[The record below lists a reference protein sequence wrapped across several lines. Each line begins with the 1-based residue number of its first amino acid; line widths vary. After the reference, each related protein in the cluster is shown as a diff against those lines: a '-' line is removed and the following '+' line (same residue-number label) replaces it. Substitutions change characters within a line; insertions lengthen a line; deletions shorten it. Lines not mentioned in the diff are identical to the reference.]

1 MTDTIFQRT
10 MALTVTITIALAM
23 AVGTSVA
30 ASAAN
35 GPYPIKLLEPASGI
49 FSPAGMAIDP
59 LTGDLVTAN
68 PVSGTVGILPKQSG
82 TIFGQAVTANVDV
95 PLYTATGLDQPA
107 GVAFDAA
114 GDLFISNPGYSDSI
128 TVIARTSTT
137 IFGQAFSANVPT
149 VLTAAQGIITPMG
162 IAFDAA
168 GNLFVAAENG
178 TGDIYVI
185 PKNSGTIFG
194 QSVTAN
200 ENFILYAASGPLGN
214 PFGVAF
220 DPAGNLFISYQGSIR
235 IVPAASGTLYG
246 RTTTAN
252 TKFDLTGLGNQIQ
265 GIAVDANDNIFYADQ
280 GNPSVG
286 VYSPTAGTIFGVSV
300 TANTP
305 TPILTSQDP
314 IGYPQAVL
322 LDGSGNL
329 YTSSFFSLGTSLG
342 SILFLSP
349 SATTLFGQQI
359 PANTGTPFLSPA
371 PLNFPAGMARDS
383 HGNVY
388 VASILGGQILVDP
401 AATGTLFGQSVTAGV
416 VTVLAAAQGL
426 NTPQGLA
433 VDAAGNLYITTQ
445 AASEVSVLAPSAT
458 TLFGQQIPA
467 NTVTSLSAT
476 SGSANPVA
484 IAFDT
489 AGNLYIGDSV
499 VGGPNVAVVAP
510 SATTLFG
517 QQVPANTFT
526 ELSASST
533 LTTVTSLALDSSGR
547 LYVGCLNGT
556 ISVLSPTPG
565 TVLGTPVVPNTATQI
580 DDGLSSLSTTEI
592 SGLSVDAAGDLF
604 VSGLSHGSGDAIL
617 TLVGV
622 IAPTAST
629 ILGQAVSANTLTALS
644 SAANISLPLGILVVP
659 DGSLYLASATGFWEI
674 ANLATPPIPVVPA
687 TLAATGAP
695 LGTFAL
701 VAATFVGAGFVGL
714 DQRRRRRTSQS
725 SLACATASS

>member
-10 MALTVTITIALAM
+10 MAFALTITIALAM

-95 PLYTATGLDQPA
+95 PLYAATGLDQPA

-128 TVIARTSTT
+128 TVIARTTTT

-168 GNLFVAAENG
+168 GDLFVAAENG
-178 TGDIYVI
+178 TGEIYVI

-194 QSVTAN
+194 QSVAAN

-235 IVPAASGTLYG
+235 IVPATSGTLYG
-246 RTTTAN
+246 RSVTAN

-280 GNPSVG
+280 DGRTIG
-286 VYSPTAGTIFGVSV
+286 VYSPIGGTIFGVSV
-300 TANTP
+300 TANAP
-305 TPILTSQDP
+305 TPILTAQDP

-329 YTSSFFSLGTSLG
+329 YISSFYSLGTSIG

-349 SATTLFGQQI
+349 SATTLFGQQV
-359 PANTGTPFLSPA
+359 PANTVTQFLSPA

-388 VASILGGQILVDP
+388 VASFLGGQILVDP

-416 VTVLAAAQGL
+416 VTVLTATQGL

-433 VDAAGNLYITTQ
+433 VDAAGNLYIASQ
-445 AASEVSVLAPSAT
+445 SASEISVLAPRAT
-458 TLFGQQIPA
+458 TIFGQQIPA
-467 NTVTSLSAT
+467 NTVTNLSAT

-484 IAFDT
+484 IAFDA
-489 AGNLYIGDSV
+489 AGNLYLGDSV
-499 VGGPNVAVVAP
+499 PGPNVAVVAP

-556 ISVLSPTPG
+556 ISVLSPTSG
-565 TVLGTPVVPNTATQI
+565 TVLGTPVAPNTATQI

-604 VSGLSHGSGDAIL
+604 VSGLTHGSGDALL

-622 IAPTAST
+622 ISPTAST
-629 ILGQAVSANTLTALS
+629 ILGQAVSANTLTELS
-644 SAANISLPLGILVVP
+644 SAANVALPLGLLVVP
-659 DGSLYLASATGFWEI
+659 DGSLYLASVSGLWEI
-674 ANLATPPIPVVPA
+674 ANGGAPPVPVVPA
-687 TLAATGAP
+687 VLAATGFSFAP
-695 LGTFAL
+695 FVLAAMAIVATGTLL
-701 VAATFVGAGFVGL
+701 VAA
-714 DQRRRRRTSQS
+714 RRPKRT
-725 SLACATASS
+725 T